1 MSPHRLLPS
10 ANLPTAVS
18 RPRLRRAVL
27 DRAVLDRAIRLLL
40 ACACLS
46 MVTGRVFAA
55 TAAEGAVA
63 EQESE
68 QPADVQPAA
77 VQPDAAEPDTM
88 SEDDESDAEEEGP
101 RWDAREATDVSGAE
115 DLTPARWLP
124 AEATSA
130 GVVSGSGEFPW
141 YDPAAA
147 RIRPTPPAGEPE
159 RPQPSD
165 WEWISG
171 SDNSTSRSWDWLAD
185 VLQWIA
191 WAVLLLVFAV
201 LLYLPLRRLLYPPPA
216 DSPLNATP
224 ETRPR
229 SEIDSIEQLPFQVP
243 VAQSD
248 LLGEA
253 RRCYE
258 AGRYRDAMIYLYSYQ
273 LVQLDQHH
281 KIHLSKGKTNR
292 QYLHELA
299 PHARLRELLT
309 HSVRLFEDAFFGHY
323 ELERERFE
331 AAWSH
336 LDEFQ
341 GLARRVTG

>member
-1 MSPHRLLPS
+1 MSPHPLL
-10 ANLPTAVS
+10 
-18 RPRLRRAVL
+18 LRA
-27 DRAVLDRAIRLLL
+27 ARLLL

-46 MVTGRVFAA
+46 LVTGLAFTA
-55 TAAEGAVA
+55 TAAAEAVGEQKA
-63 EQESE
+63 EQPVNV
-68 QPADVQPAA
+68 QPENTQPAA
-77 VQPDAAEPDTM
+77 EQPTNGDDAPSAAMDDAEEDTS
-88 SEDDESDAEEEGP
+88 SEDEASDGEEEGP
-101 RWDAREATDVSGAE
+101 RWEAREATDISDAE
-115 DLTPARWLP
+115 ELTPAHWLP
-124 AEATSA
+124 AEAISE
-130 GVVSGSGEFPW
+130 GVVSGSGAFPW
-141 YDPAAA
+141 YDTAAK
-147 RIRPTPPAGEPE
+147 RIRPVPPASEPE
-159 RPQPSD
+159 RPKPSD

-171 SDNSTSRSWDWLAD
+171 TSNSSSSSWEWVAE

-216 DSPLNATP
+216 DSPLHATP
-224 ETRPR
+224 DARPR

-253 RRCYE
+253 RRCYD

-292 QYLHELA
+292 QYLHEVA
-299 PHARLRELLT
+299 QHARLRELLAQ
-309 HSVRLFEDAFFGHY
+309 SVRLFEEAFFGHY

-341 GLARRVTG
+341 GLARQVTG